1 MFQFEEPEPYELEDG
16 GDEDLPLLLP
26 ELIGMEGAAAAAEE
40 LMLMLILILMLM
52 PFPEPDLSLLGV
64 IIEAGAEAE
73 EL

>member
-1 MFQFEEPEPYELEDG
+1 LFQFEEPEPYELEDG

-40 LMLMLILILMLM
+40 LMLMLMLMLM

>member
-40 LMLMLILILMLM
+40 LMLMLMLMLM